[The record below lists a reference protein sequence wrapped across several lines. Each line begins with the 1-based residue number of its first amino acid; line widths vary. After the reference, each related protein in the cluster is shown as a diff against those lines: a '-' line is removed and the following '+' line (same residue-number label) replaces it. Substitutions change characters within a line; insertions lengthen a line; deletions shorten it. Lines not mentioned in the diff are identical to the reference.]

1 MLHSFP
7 TRRSSDLLTGYYH
20 GFDFGAQANGA
31 SFGRYVISTGEDHFP
46 TQTTPTLGGP
56 NSGPLVG
63 PVVIT
68 EINYHPVDFLFPK
81 TTVDNSID
89 EYIELQNIGN
99 SPAPLYDP
107 LNPRNTW
114 QLRDAVSYAFPTNV
128 TIPAGGYILVVSF
141 NPTNGPALNAFRAAV
156 GAPPTVPV
164 YGPWSG
170 QLDNSQDN
178 IELIRPDLPDPPG
191 TPTAGF
197 VPYILADKVAYHDL
211 PPLPTGSPDG
221 LGATIQRV
229 NPLAYGND
237 PANWRAA
244 LKSPGAGL
252 PTGGTTPTI
261 TAQPLNTIGN
271 ETYSAS
277 FSVTATGSQPI
288 GYQWLFNGQPIRGG
302 IGQTLT
308 LTGLR
313 LSQAGNYSCLV
324 LNAAGSTLSS
334 SAALSVRQVIRIS
347 QHPADVRLRGSTN
360 ALDYGFT
367 TNNATFS
374 VAATGVG
381 TLRYQWRYNGVNIA
395 GANGQSYTAVSV
407 GLTNDGVYD
416 VIITDDV
423 APVTSLTARLT
434 VLIPP
439 VYLLVPQNQ
448 VVVSN
453 GTFSASTV
461 IRGNPA
467 PFRFEWRE
475 ISTVRAS
482 TVTSETTN
490 FFTSGAITNKLPTV
504 TNTWRLVV
512 FNDAATTGVPFSF
525 TVVALGDTD
534 GDGIPDEWET
544 AYGLNPNSNADRD
557 LDSDGDGMS
566 NLAEYMAGTNP
577 TDSHSNLRVDLT
589 TLPSAA
595 MLQVGVAAGH
605 TGSLQYSD
613 ALPGGPWLKLADFT
627 ARSTNRVEVIADPGY
642 TNARFY
648 RVVSPQQPGP

>member
-1 MLHSFP
+1 MSEAAPGLPDSPDFATP
-7 TRRSSDLLTGYYH
+7 ERARLAEAVRALIDAVMTTDGDDTALLLDVAAEAERLAKRLGGGRDAGAGYRPRSHGDYLPRSPVVGDASPLAPRIDWDVSDDALDGKPGIEAH
-20 GFDFGAQANGA
+20 GTFGAPYEG
-31 SFGRYVISTGEDHFP
+31 
-46 TQTTPTLGGP
+46 
-56 NSGPLVG
+56 
-63 PVVIT
+63 
-68 EINYHPVDFLFPK
+68 
-81 TTVDNSID
+81 
-89 EYIELQNIGN
+89 
-99 SPAPLYDP
+99 
-107 LNPRNTW
+107 
-114 QLRDAVSYAFPTNV
+114 
-128 TIPAGGYILVVSF
+128 
-141 NPTNGPALNAFRAAV
+141 
-156 GAPPTVPV
+156 
-164 YGPWSG
+164 
-170 QLDNSQDN
+170 
-178 IELIRPDLPDPPG
+178 PPG
-191 TPTAGF
+191 YVHGGMIA
-197 VPYILADKVAYHDL
+197 LAFDEV
-211 PPLPTGSPDG
+211 
-221 LGATIQRV
+221 LGIA
-229 NPLAYGND
+229 
-237 PANWRAA
+237 
-244 LKSPGAGL
+244 
-252 PTGGTTPTI
+252 
-261 TAQPLNTIGN
+261 
-271 ETYSAS
+271 
-277 FSVTATGSQPI
+277 
-288 GYQWLFNGQPIRGG
+288 
-302 IGQTLT
+302 
-308 LTGLR
+308 
-313 LSQAGNYSCLV
+313 
-324 LNAAGSTLSS
+324 
-334 SAALSVRQVIRIS
+334 
-347 QHPADVRLRGSTN
+347 
-360 ALDYGFT
+360 
-367 TNNATFS
+367 
-374 VAATGVG
+374 
-381 TLRYQWRYNGVNIA
+381 NIA
-395 GANGQSYTAVSV
+395 GEHPGM
-407 GLTNDGVYD
+407 
-416 VIITDDV
+416 
-423 APVTSLTARLT
+423 TARLT